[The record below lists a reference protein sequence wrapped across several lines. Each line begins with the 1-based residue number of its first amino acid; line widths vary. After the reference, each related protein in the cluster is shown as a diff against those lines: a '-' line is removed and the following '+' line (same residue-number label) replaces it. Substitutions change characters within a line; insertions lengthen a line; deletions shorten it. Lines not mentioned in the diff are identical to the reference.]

1 MRRGRASVIN
11 LLRKARLRRVC
22 GAGRAAGAL
31 GVTVELARKET
42 LGALD
47 AVLATLQGNVRG

>member
-1 MRRGRASVIN
+1 MIN